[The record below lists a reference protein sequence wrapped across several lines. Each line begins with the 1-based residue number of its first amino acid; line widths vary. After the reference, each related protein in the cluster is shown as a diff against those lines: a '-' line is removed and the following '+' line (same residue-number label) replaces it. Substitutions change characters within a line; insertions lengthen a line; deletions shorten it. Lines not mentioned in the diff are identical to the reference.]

1 MNCIK
6 RLLVFIAVILSGI
19 ALPAQEQDTN
29 HKIDSIISYQNLDS
43 DEARMVWINMHKA
56 WLDCC
61 FYNCL
66 KENNITLSCA
76 RCEKAVLTVDFKID
90 SHGKVAEY
98 RIIKEN
104 CCGKLFSEK
113 LKQCFLEY
121 FLEATFGQPLRNMV
135 LEIPIGNGLKC

>member
-19 ALPAQEQDTN
+19 ALSAQEQDTN
-29 HKIDSIISYQNLDS
+29 HKNDSIISYQNLDS
-43 DEARMVWINMHKA
+43 DEAQMVWINMHKA

-104 CCGKLFSEK
+104 GVSNHL
-113 LKQCFLEY
+113 
-121 FLEATFGQPLRNMV
+121 P
-135 LEIPIGNGLKC
+135 